1 MPFAGV
7 LLASVLLM
15 LLVGGG
21 WATSL
26 LHYELIG
33 VDRLTSWVSSLPHA
47 MLTDIYCDLPIALLI
62 TALIS
67 VLTLLLYTYR
77 KGDATA

>member
-1 MPFAGV
+1 
-7 LLASVLLM
+7 
-15 LLVGGG
+15 
-21 WATSL
+21 
-26 LHYELIG
+26 
-33 VDRLTSWVSSLPHA
+33 